1 MNTRVL
7 LHIAFWLAYL
17 FEDTLLEY
25 FWIKDSF
32 PGLSDVSRFFKA
44 LHSNVALLPVKLL
57 FVYFLI
63 FKTIDRDINKSKSKK
78 LGFVIAE
85 VSGMLLISILLHR
98 LVATLYLGYYVY
110 NELVAIHELLEERRV
125 FSAVLDIGFV
135 AGGAVAM
142 KLLRLY
148 LLGKEREKML
158 ETEKLHAELKF
169 LKTQTNPHFMFNT
182 LNNIYALARK
192 KSDDTAN
199 VVMKLSKLLRF
210 MLYEARK
217 NRISLVDEIH
227 MIDSYLELERIRYN
241 ERLKIRFDKE
251 VDDSSQEIA
260 PMILL
265 PFIENAFKHVAGET
279 RFESFICIDLRLRDG
294 VLQCVQL
301 RNGRSELR
309 SMHLRPVLGRARRLL
324 QRFLTKLAELETLVY
339 AGACPAPAAYA
350 LPRRCARR
358 FSSAPRPP
366 PARPLSILP
375 ITTTRPL
382 ARRSGC

>member
-32 PGLSDVSRFFKA
+32 PDLSEIGRFLKA
-44 LHSNVALLPVKLL
+44 LHSNLALLPAKLL

-63 FKTIDRDINKSKSKK
+63 FKAIDRDIHKNKNIG
-78 LGFVIAE
+78 LVITE
-85 VSGMLLISILLHR
+85 VSGMLFIAVLLHR
-98 LVATLYLGYYVY
+98 LIAIFYLSPHVYGEQVAAY
-110 NELVAIHELLEERRV
+110 ELFDARRV
-125 FSAVLDIGFV
+125 LSAVLDIGFV

-148 LLGKEREKML
+148 LMGREREKML
-158 ETEKLHAELKF
+158 LTEKLHAELKF
-169 LKTQTNPHFMFNT
+169 LKTQTNPHFLFNT

-192 KSDDTAN
+192 KSDHTAD

-265 PFIENAFKHVAGET
+265 PFIENAFKHGAGET
-279 RFESFICIDLRLRDG
+279 RFESFICIDLRLREG
-294 VLQCVQL
+294 ILQFNIENSKDENENNEVHENIGLSNVRRQL
-301 RNGRSELR
+301 QLMYKDYDLKIQNLANTFNVS
-309 SMHLRPVLGRARRLL
+309 
-324 QRFLTKLAELETLVY
+324 LTLNLNSN
-339 AGACPAPAAYA
+339 AA
-350 LPRRCARR
+350 
-358 FSSAPRPP
+358 
-366 PARPLSILP
+366 I
-375 ITTTRPL
+375 
-382 ARRSGC
+382 

>member
-32 PGLSDVSRFFKA
+32 PELSDVSRFLKA

-78 LGFVIAE
+78 LAFVIAE
-85 VSGMLLISILLHR
+85 VLGMLLVSILLHR
-98 LVATLYLGYYVY
+98 LVATFYLSPYVY
-110 NELVAIHELLEERRV
+110 NEPVAIHELLEGRRV
-125 FSAVLDIGFV
+125 LSAVLDIGFV

-142 KLLRLY
+142 KLFRLY

-158 ETEKLHAELKF
+158 ETEKLQAELKF
-169 LKTQTNPHFMFNT
+169 LKTQTNPHFLFNT

-192 KSDDTAN
+192 KSDETAN

-227 MIDSYLELERIRYN
+227 MIDSYLELERIRYS

-251 VDDSSQEIA
+251 VDDPSQEIA

-265 PFIENAFKHVAGET
+265 PFIENAFKHGAGEM

-294 VLQCVQL
+294 VLQFDIENSKDENESNEVIENIGLSNVRRQL
-301 RNGRSELR
+301 QLMYKDYKLKIQSEANTFN
-309 SMHLRPVLGRARRLL
+309 VC
-324 QRFLTKLAELETLVY
+324 LTLNLNSN
-339 AGACPAPAAYA
+339 AA
-350 LPRRCARR
+350 
-358 FSSAPRPP
+358 
-366 PARPLSILP
+366 I
-375 ITTTRPL
+375 
-382 ARRSGC
+382 